1 MPTDPQH
8 TFDRLTE
15 QFLTNPHVQPGRM
28 FGATVLTLG
37 GKVFAMLV
45 NDDLVVK
52 LPAGEAG
59 DLVDA
64 GVATFFDPG
73 HGRPMKQWIAV
84 PATHA
89 PRWRRLAEQAR
100 DHAAQG

>member
-1 MPTDPQH
+1 MPSDPQD

-15 QFLTNPHVQPGRM
+15 QFRADPRVQGGRM
-28 FGATVLTLG
+28 FGATALKLG

-45 NDDLVVK
+45 KGDLVVK
-52 LPAGEAG
+52 LPASEAV

-73 HGRPMKQWIAV
+73 HGRPLRQWVAV
-84 PATHA
+84 PTTHA

-100 DHAAQG
+100 EHAAQP